1 MTAPCIPKPV
11 SKSADRHRLPR
22 IVRRVVADKRGVSAI
37 EFAIAIGFLAMII
50 LSSLDF
56 GRTLAARNEMS
67 HALSRATRAVNLN
80 PNTTPEEVQEFLEG
94 ALARYEGTD
103 LDVQIDEI
111 DGTSY
116 MRISVSFPF
125 NSSMP
130 FREAETTLTVSTQAP
145 MVSPTL

>member
-1 MTAPCIPKPV
+1 MFR
-11 SKSADRHRLPR
+11 SADTNRLAR
-22 IVRRVVADKRGVSAI
+22 VIRRFVADERGVSAI
-37 EFAIAIGFLAMII
+37 EFAVAIALLAMVI
-50 LSSLDF
+50 LASLDF

-80 PNTTPEEVQEFLEG
+80 PETTPEEVQEFLED
-94 ALARYEGTD
+94 ALAEYHGTD

-116 MRISVSFPF
+116 MRVSVSFPF
-125 NSSMP
+125 HSSMP
-130 FREAETTLTVSTQAP
+130 FREAETTLTVSTLAP